1 MDYTSGPYS
10 VTFAAGN
17 LVAALNILINDDNE
31 LEGNENFILTIYSS
45 SLPTGAMVGYPD
57 QATVTIVDYD
67 SKLW

>member
-31 LEGNENFILTIYSS
+31 LEGNENFNLTINSS
-45 SLPTGAMVGYPD
+45 FLPSGAMVGYPGL
-57 QATVTIVDYD
+57 ATVTIVDYD
-67 SKLW
+67 SKL